1 MHQKFDQ
8 LIDDYFPDLKD
19 EKEEKIERCPKTG
32 DYVFKKINRDKED
45 YVRIYES
52 DGPPIFTDLVENES
66 KIGTVHITNPLPKIE
81 RKNELKKDYL
91 EWLKMERLMKPNER
105 REEYELMQN
114 KYLETIKLSN
124 EIKQDIKLA
133 RVIKS
138 HYPRGIVGVDSVY
151 NENTVLYKDK
161 YEEIKNKEKYKNK
174 ISQERREALQKQN
187 NRNGDILAFDPT
199 SKT

>member
-138 HYPRGIVGVDSVY
+138 HYPRGIVLILYIMKTLCYIKISMKKLKIKKNIKIKY
-151 NENTVLYKDK
+151 LKNEGKRF
-161 YEEIKNKEKYKNK
+161 KNK
-174 ISQERREALQKQN
+174 ITEMV
-187 NRNGDILAFDPT
+187 IY
-199 SKT
+199 

>member
-114 KYLETIKLSN
+114 KYLEVLILYIMKTLCYIKISMKKLKIKKNIKIKYLKN
-124 EIKQDIKLA
+124 EGK
-133 RVIKS
+133 RF
-138 HYPRGIVGVDSVY
+138 
-151 NENTVLYKDK
+151 
-161 YEEIKNKEKYKNK
+161 KNK
-174 ISQERREALQKQN
+174 ITEMV
-187 NRNGDILAFDPT
+187 IY
-199 SKT
+199 